1 MGSDD
6 PAAVHDRF
14 AGREYPQP
22 EPVTDGVREC
32 CEVREERVLGHT
44 MYTLT
49 PRRHASGWH
58 IVYTHGAGFVHPLRT
73 MHWDII
79 EALVRHTG
87 ASIRVPIYPLAP
99 EHPYTEAFRLLE
111 QVYRGLLNHAPASRI
126 VLCGDSSGGHLAL
139 GQALHYRDEG
149 LPPPALIVLFSP
161 VLDATM
167 SNPEMAAIADRD
179 PVLRISTARRY
190 FRWWAG
196 SADLHTPLLSPISAD
211 LRGLPPLE
219 VFVGT
224 EEILLPDVR
233 LLRDR
238 VAAAGGRIRLHET
251 PGAIHGFMATT
262 SSTEATRV
270 YRQIART
277 LDDLGATP
285 GAQSLTDVGGA
296 GQGAEHHVG

>member
-1 MGSDD
+1 MESDD

-22 EPVTDGVREC
+22 APVTEGVREC

-44 MYTLT
+44 VYALT

-58 IVYTHGAGFVHPLRT
+58 IVYTYGGGFVHPLRT

-87 ASIRVPIYPLAP
+87 ASIQVPIYPLAP
-99 EHPYTEAFRLLE
+99 EYPYTEAYRLLE
-111 QVYRGLLNHAPASRI
+111 QVYRGLLHSVPAERI
-126 VLCGDSSGGHLAL
+126 VLCGDSAGGNLAL

-149 LPPPALIVLFSP
+149 LPLPALVVLFSP

-167 SNPEMAAIADRD
+167 SNPEMAALQDCD
-179 PVLRISTARRY
+179 PVLRISTAKRY
-190 FRWWAG
+190 FRWWADA
-196 SADLHTPLLSPISAD
+196 ADLRTPLLSPILAD
-211 LRGLPPLE
+211 LRGLPPME

-251 PGAIHGFMATT
+251 PGAIHGFTATI
-262 SSTEATRV
+262 SAPEAEQV
-270 YRQIART
+270 YRQIARM
-277 LDDLGATP
+277 LDEGA
-285 GAQSLTDVGGA
+285 GAQSLAAVGEA
-296 GQGAEHHVG
+296 AQGAAHHVG